1 MRQGPDRS
9 DAAARRRRGLGLS
22 PLGPPGWEE
31 FSAARERFM
40 RTVTVAGLET
50 AWDAP
55 AQDPRSRDWGGRRRV
70 ILTGV
75 VARYFDAW
83 NDRDPVAC
91 GGLRPR
97 RGGEWRVLAPPH
109 IGVQALPAVRRT

>member
-1 MRQGPDRS
+1 MSQRDRS
-9 DAAARRRRGLGLS
+9 DAAWPDDDAGAGLG

-55 AQDPRSRDWGGRRRV
+55 ALDPRSRDWGEG
-70 ILTGV
+70 
-75 VARYFDAW
+75 
-83 NDRDPVAC
+83 
-91 GGLRPR
+91 
-97 RGGEWRVLAPPH
+97 AP
-109 IGVQALPAVRRT
+109 